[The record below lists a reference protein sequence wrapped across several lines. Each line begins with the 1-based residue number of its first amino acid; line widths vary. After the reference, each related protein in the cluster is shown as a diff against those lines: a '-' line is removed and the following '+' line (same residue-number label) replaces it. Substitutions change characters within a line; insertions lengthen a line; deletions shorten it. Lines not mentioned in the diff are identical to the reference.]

1 MIETSFSHYP
11 IGEKVY
17 IIRGKSNIA
26 SGEVVR
32 YGFINEGLKVY
43 VFYNVRTE
51 SGEIISERSDRIFDK
66 LTAAIL
72 AGGTF

>member
-17 IIRGKSNIA
+17 IIREKSNIA
-26 SGEVVR
+26 SAEVVR

-43 VFYNVRTE
+43 VFYNLRTE
-51 SGEIISERSDRIFDK
+51 SGDIVSERSDRVFDK

-72 AGGTF
+72 AGGIF

>member
-17 IIRGKSNIA
+17 IIREKSNIA
-26 SGEVVR
+26 SGDVVR

-51 SGEIISERSDRIFDK
+51 SGEIVSERSDRVFDK